1 MGFLPEL
8 QIQDTGQDMST
19 LIRVL
24 NERLRLVQREVNLNF
39 QQAYLQVN
47 QIIEEDG
54 VWPIWI
60 PASDFEIVSWVL
72 RVSGTTTNPDVD
84 LLVDGV
90 SVADETLTTTN
101 VNEYVLSPAEVV
113 TRLQRVAI
121 ETATMTAGEE
131 IAVSLVLRRTTEEA

>member
-60 PASDFEIVSWVL
+60 PASDFEIVSWIL